1 MTLTDEQDKKLAE
14 IGIQLQELF
23 PNMYGNVFFRY
34 NLIPGRKDVNMNY
47 GFERSKIIPR
57 PYPIE

>member
-1 MTLTDEQDKKLAE
+1 MTKEQDKKLAE
-14 IGIQLQELF
+14 IGKQIQDIF
-23 PNMYGNVFFRY
+23 PDMYGKVYFRF

-47 GFERSKIIPR
+47 GVEESKIIPR

>member
-1 MTLTDEQDKKLAE
+1 MTPEQAKKLAE
-14 IGIQLQELF
+14 IGEQLQKMF
-23 PNMYGNVFFRY
+23 PDMYGNVYFRY

-47 GFERSKIIPR
+47 GVEESKIIPR